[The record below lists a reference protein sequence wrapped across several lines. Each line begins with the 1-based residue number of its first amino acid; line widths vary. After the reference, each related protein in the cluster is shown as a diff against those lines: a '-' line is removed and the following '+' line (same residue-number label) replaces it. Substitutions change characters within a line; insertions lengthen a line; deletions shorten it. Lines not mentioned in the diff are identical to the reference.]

1 MKNIFTVV
9 VILLLSNLITAQA
22 TIDINFNLDKQP
34 VWGPAGHDYVEY
46 YYLPDIET
54 YYSVP
59 QQRYYY
65 YEKGGWRNSSNLP
78 SRLAHYKYYDS
89 YKVVVNEKNPWRN
102 HKNYKVK
109 YLSYKNRN
117 DQKFIRDSR
126 DSRYFVNKNHPEH
139 SNWIKKQKT
148 EKEEMKKAN
157 SNHKK
162 NGKSKNKK

>member
-1 MKNIFTVV
+1 MKNILMVV
-9 VILLLSNLITAQA
+9 VILFLSNLITAQA

-34 VWGPAGHDYVEY
+34 VWGPAGYDYVEY

-78 SRLAHYKYYDS
+78 SRLAHYKFYDS

-102 HKNYKVK
+102 HKKYKVK
-109 YLSYKNRN
+109 YLDYKNRN

-126 DSRYFVNKNHPEH
+126 DARYFVIKNHPEH
-139 SNWIKKQKT
+139 NNWVKKQKT